1 MDWLKQINRVKLDFI
16 VADLAIWFFSELVS
30 VYWETDSNLSI
41 IIDVRSKNFERKKF
55 RMEKNSTKNHP
66 IIIFFCEHNFTW
78 EVNGSK
84 LRLIF
89 GCHTH
94 TKKNCNLF
102 SLCLFPC
109 HPFLSIE
116 NIFTQILAISLLS
129 NKWWEFFMRNICVC
143 IGCTWPDAVHLNGFI
158 FSVGQ
163 LFLSCS
169 LRGYVGIAKQTMSP
183 DSH

>member
-1 MDWLKQINRVKLDFI
+1 MNRSLLKQINRVKLDFI

-30 VYWETDSNLSI
+30 VYWETDSNMMLKL
-41 IIDVRSKNFERKKF
+41 IDVRSKNFERKKI
-55 RMEKNSTKNHP
+55 STKNHP
-66 IIIFFCEHNFTW
+66 IIFFF
-78 EVNGSK
+78 VNIISPE
-84 LRLIF
+84 RLTEANYDSF
-89 GCHTH
+89 LVVTHTH
-94 TKKNCNLF
+94 EKNCNLF
-102 SLCLFPC
+102 SLCLFPY
-109 HPFLSIE
+109 HPFLSVE